1 MKAMTEAMT
10 EAPGGTDRDL
20 KGQVAVVTGA
30 NSGVGKS
37 AAQLLARAGADV
49 TMVCRSRARGEPAL
63 ADVRQA
69 GGAEVRLELADLAL
83 QADVRALA
91 DRLVTRFPAI
101 DILVNNAGVW
111 LHRREVTPEGFET
124 TFATNHLGHFLLT
137 HRLLAPLVA
146 GRGRIVN
153 VSSEAHRNGDLR
165 RAPLE
170 AIVRGDAWKGGFQA
184 YGDTKL
190 SNALFTFESER
201 CWGARGITANA
212 VHPGVLRTQI
222 WRKNRSALGLLLHAA
237 KGLMAKPEV
246 GGRAVMRL
254 VADPARDEVTGR
266 YFKVE
271 SEVAAT
277 AQAYDEDLARELWD
291 RSLEWTGVA

>member
-1 MKAMTEAMT
+1 M
-10 EAPGGTDRDL
+10 
-20 KGQVAVVTGA
+20 
-30 NSGVGKS
+30 
-37 AAQLLARAGADV
+37 
-49 TMVCRSRARGEPAL
+49 
-63 ADVRQA
+63 
-69 GGAEVRLELADLAL
+69 
-83 QADVRALA
+83 
-91 DRLVTRFPAI
+91 
-101 DILVNNAGVW
+101 NNAGVW
-111 LHRREVTPEGFET
+111 LHRREITSDGFVI

-137 HRLLAPLVA
+137 HRLLAPLAA

-165 RAPLE
+165 RGALE

-190 SNALFTFESER
+190 ANVLFTFESVR
-201 CWGARGITANA
+201 RWSARGITANA

-222 WRKNRSALGLLLHAA
+222 WRKNRSALGLLLNAA

-254 VADPARDEVTGR
+254 VEDPARDEVTGR

-277 AQAYDEDLARELWD
+277 AQAYDGDLARELWD